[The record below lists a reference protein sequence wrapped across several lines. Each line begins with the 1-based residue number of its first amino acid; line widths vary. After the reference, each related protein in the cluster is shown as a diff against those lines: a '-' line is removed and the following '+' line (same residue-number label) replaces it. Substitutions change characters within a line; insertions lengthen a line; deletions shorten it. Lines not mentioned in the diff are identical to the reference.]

1 MIQINNLQKKFGAKT
16 AVNIDNYIINQGDML
31 GLVGNNGAGKTT
43 LFRLILDLLQA
54 DRGNVTIKDIDVC
67 KSEDWKNFT
76 GAFIDD
82 GFLIDY
88 LTPEE
93 YFHFIGKMYG
103 LKKEEV
109 DERIAPFERFMNG
122 EVMGQKKFIRNF
134 SAGNKQKI
142 GIISAM
148 LHHPQLL
155 ILDEPFNFLDPSS
168 QSIIKQLLKK
178 YNEEHGATV
187 IISSHNLNHTVDVCP
202 RIALLEHGVII
213 RDIQNENNSAE
224 KELEAYFNV
233 SVEEAVEVENN
244 TDEKNIDRRI
254 NMKQSFSYII
264 VLLGLMF
271 CLSSCHTSAPRLD
284 YKALAQASVRL
295 GMDIELTD
303 NHKLYVNAAE
313 WIGTPY
319 RAGGD
324 SRHGTDCSGLVSQL
338 YKKTYRMR
346 LSRSTDGQLKESNKI
361 ARRNLREGDLVFF
374 TSRSSRK
381 KVAHV
386 GIYLKDGKFIH
397 ASTSQGV
404 IVSSLKEKYY
414 TQHWLCGG
422 RVK

>member
-1 MIQINNLQKKFGAKT
+1 M
-16 AVNIDNYIINQGDML
+16 
-31 GLVGNNGAGKTT
+31 
-43 LFRLILDLLQA
+43 
-54 DRGNVTIKDIDVC
+54 
-67 KSEDWKNFT
+67 
-76 GAFIDD
+76 
-82 GFLIDY
+82 
-88 LTPEE
+88 
-93 YFHFIGKMYG
+93 
-103 LKKEEV
+103 
-109 DERIAPFERFMNG
+109 
-122 EVMGQKKFIRNF
+122 
-134 SAGNKQKI
+134 
-142 GIISAM
+142 
-148 LHHPQLL
+148 
-155 ILDEPFNFLDPSS
+155 
-168 QSIIKQLLKK
+168 KK
-178 YNEEHGATV
+178 Y
-187 IISSHNLNHTVDVCP
+187 L
-202 RIALLEHGVII
+202 
-213 RDIQNENNSAE
+213 
-224 KELEAYFNV
+224 
-233 SVEEAVEVENN
+233 
-244 TDEKNIDRRI
+244 
-254 NMKQSFSYII
+254 SYIVALTI
-264 VLLGLMF
+264 ILIG
-271 CLSSCHTSAPRLD
+271 LSSCHTSAPRLD

>member
-1 MIQINNLQKKFGAKT
+1 
-16 AVNIDNYIINQGDML
+16 
-31 GLVGNNGAGKTT
+31 
-43 LFRLILDLLQA
+43 
-54 DRGNVTIKDIDVC
+54 
-67 KSEDWKNFT
+67 
-76 GAFIDD
+76 
-82 GFLIDY
+82 
-88 LTPEE
+88 
-93 YFHFIGKMYG
+93 
-103 LKKEEV
+103 
-109 DERIAPFERFMNG
+109 
-122 EVMGQKKFIRNF
+122 
-134 SAGNKQKI
+134 
-142 GIISAM
+142 
-148 LHHPQLL
+148 
-155 ILDEPFNFLDPSS
+155 
-168 QSIIKQLLKK
+168 
-178 YNEEHGATV
+178 
-187 IISSHNLNHTVDVCP
+187 
-202 RIALLEHGVII
+202 
-213 RDIQNENNSAE
+213 
-224 KELEAYFNV
+224 
-233 SVEEAVEVENN
+233 
-244 TDEKNIDRRI
+244 
-254 NMKQSFSYII
+254 MKQSFSYII

-422 RVK
+422 KSKMKKSNKQI

>member
-1 MIQINNLQKKFGAKT
+1 
-16 AVNIDNYIINQGDML
+16 
-31 GLVGNNGAGKTT
+31 
-43 LFRLILDLLQA
+43 
-54 DRGNVTIKDIDVC
+54 
-67 KSEDWKNFT
+67 
-76 GAFIDD
+76 
-82 GFLIDY
+82 
-88 LTPEE
+88 
-93 YFHFIGKMYG
+93 
-103 LKKEEV
+103 
-109 DERIAPFERFMNG
+109 
-122 EVMGQKKFIRNF
+122 
-134 SAGNKQKI
+134 
-142 GIISAM
+142 
-148 LHHPQLL
+148 
-155 ILDEPFNFLDPSS
+155 
-168 QSIIKQLLKK
+168 
-178 YNEEHGATV
+178 
-187 IISSHNLNHTVDVCP
+187 
-202 RIALLEHGVII
+202 
-213 RDIQNENNSAE
+213 
-224 KELEAYFNV
+224 
-233 SVEEAVEVENN
+233 
-244 TDEKNIDRRI
+244 
-254 NMKQSFSYII
+254 MKQSFSYII

-295 GMDIELTD
+295 GMGIELTD

-346 LSRSTDGQLKESNKI
+346 LSRSTDVQLKESNKI